1 MAAEFK
7 SLLDQTI
14 ERRSVIAKEIARLLA
29 ESRATCSELDD
40 IFECVKRHLEVVVKD

>member
-1 MAAEFK
+1 MAEFE
-7 SLLDQTI
+7 SMLQQTT
-14 ERRSVIAKEIARLLA
+14 ERRSAIAKKIARLLA